1 MVPPWQEV
9 VVAVPLLG
17 KLLLT
22 LFQIFARK
30 RLAAAQ
36 NRTRSRSAKKRRAR
50 REEGQAR
57 GGEGGE
63 GGGEGGGGGG
73 EEGGV
78 EVGKRDRRRAGDV
91 LNQAGRRGAAT
102 NSMSLIEVRFWQW
115 FENINFDHQNPISL
129 LID

>member
-1 MVPPWQEV
+1 MRR
-9 VVAVPLLG
+9 
-17 KLLLT
+17 
-22 LFQIFARK
+22 ARL
-30 RLAAAQ
+30 RTTVNLAAAQ